1 LNKFRVGKF
10 DIDVNRCKISS
21 TDSQI
26 VIEPKIIDVL
36 QFLYSHKG
44 KVVSQEEIFSAVWPN
59 STFNPSSV
67 QRCIAL
73 LRKAFKED
81 SKNPQLIITHPKRGY
96 SLECTV
102 LEDEHGS
109 GKRFTG
115 QSVTLAAVIAICIV
129 ITIISF
135 AKAWHT
141 SKDTNI
147 KTEFSRLV
155 PITSNE
161 ANESYLSISPNGE
174 YLAFIRGDNAQQHIW
189 LKELNTGREVRVT
202 DEPAN
207 YGSLGWSPDNRALA
221 FLQKDD
227 EQQSLGYF
235 NLDLVNL
242 HAVGYTQVIGFNQY
256 SVTSHRLQWAGS
268 NLIYFIEKKKETN
281 DTRLSFVNLKTKVKQ
296 VAIAS
301 EGQDWLLVHALSPD
315 EESIALGYEIGQN
328 QYRVDIL
335 NLSDAKSKTLI
346 VIEDGIQ
353 GLSWHPD
360 GTHLLISKRN
370 NLLSVDL
377 QGQLSPIDFD
387 NFQIIRDATFTPS
400 GQEILMELVNV
411 DVDIISSTRTDP
423 EKFTTLVDTASI
435 DFLPVFSPDSSKFV
449 FESHRYGLRQLFLY
463 DNGQQSMVFSNPNNE
478 ELFGIVWSK
487 NGNEIITAS
496 KDKLFRINLANG
508 DFEVIPH
515 PHHSFYLRETFQY
528 EEAILVSYRAADG
541 TSFHP
546 AKLDLKTLE
555 LTTYTGTGE
564 RLMCY
569 SMDLDELDQV
579 YFSND
584 KQVFRLKHNA
594 EIEEVWLTDGQH
606 ISGVSINNN
615 NMVLKL
621 DQDEEYE
628 IVNINLLD
636 GTSDVL
642 LTGNNKHNMLINSSH
657 DYQEFLY
664 LTAPKRKKTLVRLQ

>member
-1 LNKFRVGKF
+1 MNKFRVGQF
-10 DIDVNRCKISS
+10 DIDVKRCKISS

-26 VIEPKIIDVL
+26 VVEPKIIDVL
-36 QFLYSHKG
+36 QFLYSQKG

-73 LRKAFKED
+73 LRKALKED

-96 SLECTV
+96 CLECTV
-102 LEDEHGS
+102 IENERGIVKS
-109 GKRFTG
+109 FTG
-115 QSVTLAAVIAICIV
+115 RSVTLAAAITICIV
-129 ITIISF
+129 ITMISF
-135 AKAWHT
+135 VRAWHT
-141 SKDTNI
+141 SKDTSI
-147 KTEFSRLV
+147 KTDFSRLV

-161 ANESYLSISPNGE
+161 ANESYLSVSPNGE
-174 YLAFIRGDNAQQHIW
+174 YLAFIRGDNDKQHIW

-221 FLQKDD
+221 FIQNDN

-235 NLDLVNL
+235 NLDLVNF
-242 HAVGYTQVIGFNQY
+242 HAVGYIQVIEFNEY

-268 NLIYFIEKKKETN
+268 NLIYFIEKNKETN
-281 DTRLSFVNLKTKVKQ
+281 ETRLSVVDLKTKFKQ
-296 VAIAS
+296 VIIAS
-301 EGQDWLLVHALSPD
+301 QGQDWLLVHALSPD
-315 EESIALGYEIGQN
+315 KERIALGYEMGQN
-328 QYRVDIL
+328 QYRVDLL
-335 NLSDAKSKTLI
+335 NLSNAKSETLL

-360 GTHLLISKRN
+360 GTHLLISKRD
-370 NLLSVDL
+370 NLLTVDL
-377 QGQLSPIDFD
+377 QGQLSRINFD
-387 NFQIIRDATFTPS
+387 NFQVIRDATFTPS
-400 GQEILMELVNV
+400 GQEILMELVNI

-423 EKFTTLVDTASI
+423 DKFTTLVDTASI
-435 DFLPVFSPDSSKFV
+435 DFLPVFSPDSSKFA
-449 FESHRYGLRQLFLY
+449 FESHRYGSRQLFLY
-463 DNGQQSMVFSNPNNE
+463 DKGQQSMVFSNPNNE

-487 NGNEIITAS
+487 SGEEIITAS

-515 PHHSFYLRETFQY
+515 PHHSFYLQETFQY

-546 AKLDLKTLE
+546 AKLDLNTLG

-564 RLMCY
+564 RLVCY
-569 SMDLDELDQV
+569 SMDLDEHDQV

-584 KQVFRLKHNA
+584 KQVFRLNHNA
-594 EIEEVWLTDGQH
+594 DIEEVWQTGDQH

-615 NMVLKL
+615 NLVLKL
-621 DQDEEYE
+621 DQDEKYE

-642 LTGNNKHNMLINSSH
+642 FTGNDKHKMLINASH
-657 DYQEFLY
+657 DYKEFLY
-664 LTAPKRKKTLVRLQ
+664 LTEPKRKKTLVRLQ